1 MSLQTYTKSL
11 LDPFDKGMSQPK
23 LLDGKVAR
31 SSGIRLRATGEI
43 TCNSSGSTY
52 IALIPGAS
60 NVICWRVDDN
70 VMTPEVTPL
79 PFQGHLDS
87 VEDRANVKATRTVG
101 TALRLSLVNS
111 ADQNEG
117 YWEAAR
123 IPSCALDFTFTAVQG
138 AIVADG
144 AFVVDSSY
152 TIASLGTTDFTLIG
166 AMDNVIGTT
175 FTATGTGDGLGGGTA
190 TITTHSSALSLSL
203 SSVGDLSNY
212 STYLTGK
219 LRDIHRYQ
227 FKLNAI
233 DNDINFNRC
242 INEPPEVTDF
252 VSEQWDTV
260 LIKVHGR
267 VEIGAPSMMM
277 YDCISAQEVIYKE
290 NTALARLMST
300 SPYVPQTKS
309 LLTRT
314 RFNPPGVQIS

>member
-1 MSLQTYTKSL
+1 MARGSRSRLGQFQRKVEIAHKILLEELESMSLQAYTKSL

-23 LLDGKVAR
+23 LLDGKVQR

-43 TCNSSGSTY
+43 TCNQAGSTY
-52 IALIPGAS
+52 IALIPGVS
-60 NVICWRVDDN
+60 NVLTWRVDDDQ
-70 VMTPEVTPL
+70 TIPEHTAP

-87 VEDRANVKATRTVG
+87 VPDRANIKAVRTVG
-101 TALRLSLVNS
+101 AALRLSLVNS

-123 IPSCALDFTFTAVQG
+123 IPTCAIDFKFNEPDPAG
-138 AIVADG
+138 APGVT
-144 AFVVDSSY
+144 DSTVSMN
-152 TIASLGTTDFTLIG
+152 LGNL
-166 AMDNVIGTT
+166 
-175 FTATGTGDGLGGGTA
+175 
-190 TITTHSSALSLSL
+190 
-203 SSVGDLSNY
+203 DLSNY
-212 STYLTGK
+212 QTYLTGK

-233 DNDINFNRC
+233 DNDINFQRC
-242 INEPPEVTDF
+242 IAEPPTVESF
-252 VSEQWDTV
+252 VSEQWDTII
-260 LIKVHGR
+260 IKVHGR
-267 VEIGAPSMMM
+267 VEVGAPSMMM

>member
-1 MSLQTYTKSL
+1 MSLQVYTKAL

-60 NVICWRVDDN
+60 NVICWRVDNDPA
-70 VMTPEVTPL
+70 VPEVTPN

-87 VEDRANVKATRTVG
+87 VTDREYVKCTRTVG

-123 IPSCALDFTFTAVQG
+123 IPTSALDFKFTEVTPANPDPAGDGSLPPIPAVTNTAV
-138 AIVADG
+138 
-144 AFVVDSSY
+144 SM
-152 TIASLGTTDFTLIG
+152 TLNSL
-166 AMDNVIGTT
+166 
-175 FTATGTGDGLGGGTA
+175 
-190 TITTHSSALSLSL
+190 
-203 SSVGDLSNY
+203 DLSNY
-212 STYLTGK
+212 QTYITGK

-233 DNDINFNRC
+233 DNDIDFSR
-242 INEPPEVTDF
+242 ILTEPPAVDQF

-260 LIKVHGR
+260 LIKIHGR
-267 VEIGAPSMMM
+267 VEVGAPSMLM

-290 NTALARLMST
+290 NTALARLMT
-300 SPYVPQTKS
+300 QSPYVPQTKS

>member
-1 MSLQTYTKSL
+1 MSLQAYTKSL

-43 TCNSSGSTY
+43 TCNSAGSTY
-52 IALIPGAS
+52 IALVPGAS
-60 NVICWRVDDN
+60 NVLCWRVDDDP
-70 VMTPEVTPL
+70 VVPEVTPT

-87 VEDRANVKATRTVG
+87 IEDRENVKATRIVG

-123 IPSCALDFTFTAVQG
+123 IPTSNLDFLFTEPDPVG
-138 AIVADG
+138 NPGV
-144 AFVVDSSY
+144 
-152 TIASLGTTDFTLIG
+152 TNT
-166 AMDNVIGTT
+166 
-175 FTATGTGDGLGGGTA
+175 
-190 TITTHSSALSLSL
+190 ALSMQLGAL
-203 SSVGDLSNY
+203 DLSNY
-212 STYLTGK
+212 QTYLTGK

-233 DNDINFNRC
+233 DNDINFQRFLT
-242 INEPPEVTDF
+242 EPPTVDQF
-252 VSEQWDTV
+252 VSEQWDTI

-290 NTALARLMST
+290 NTALARLMT
-300 SPYVPQTKS
+300 TNPYVPQTKS

-314 RFNPPGVQIS
+314 RFNPPGVQVN

>member
-1 MSLQTYTKSL
+1 MATSQTANNAAANGGGGSLQVYTKSL

-43 TCNSSGSTY
+43 TCNSQGSTY
-52 IALIPGAS
+52 IALIPGGS
-60 NVICWRVDDN
+60 NVICWRVDDDP
-70 VMTPEVTPL
+70 MLPEVTPAT
-79 PFQGHLDS
+79 FQGHLDTIP
-87 VEDRANVKATRTVG
+87 DRANVKSYRTVG

-123 IPSCALDFTFTAVQG
+123 VPTSALDFKFTAPDPLNPTVYNT
-138 AIVADG
+138 AV
-144 AFVVDSSY
+144 
-152 TIASLGTTDFTLIG
+152 SLTMQDI
-166 AMDNVIGTT
+166 
-175 FTATGTGDGLGGGTA
+175 
-190 TITTHSSALSLSL
+190 
-203 SSVGDLSNY
+203 DLSNY
-212 STYLTGK
+212 QTYLTGK

-233 DNDINFNRC
+233 DNDIDFTR
-242 INEPPEVTDF
+242 ILPEPPTVNQF
-252 VSEQWDTV
+252 VSEQWDTII
-260 LIKVHGR
+260 IKVHGR
-267 VEIGAPSMMM
+267 VEVGAPSMLM
-277 YDCISAQEVIYKE
+277 YDCIAAQEVIYKE

>member
-1 MSLQTYTKSL
+1 MSLQVYTKSL

-23 LLDGKVAR
+23 LLDGKVSR

-43 TCNSSGSTY
+43 TCNGGGTTY
-52 IALIPGAS
+52 IALVPGAS
-60 NVICWRVDDN
+60 NVLCWRVDNDPA
-70 VMTPEVTPL
+70 VPEVTPD

-87 VEDRANVKATRTVG
+87 VPDRANVKAVRTVG

-123 IPSCALDFTFTAVQG
+123 VPTSALDFAFTETDPGDPVGPPIVPPTTNSAVSLNLG
-138 AIVADG
+138 A
-144 AFVVDSSY
+144 
-152 TIASLGTTDFTLIG
+152 L
-166 AMDNVIGTT
+166 
-175 FTATGTGDGLGGGTA
+175 
-190 TITTHSSALSLSL
+190 
-203 SSVGDLSNY
+203 DLSNY

-233 DNDINFNRC
+233 DNDINFSR
-242 INEPPEVTDF
+242 ILTEPPSVDQF

-260 LIKVHGR
+260 IIKIHGR
-267 VEIGAPSMMM
+267 VEVGAPSMIM

-290 NTALARLMST
+290 NTALARLMSS

-314 RFNPPGVQIS
+314 RFNSPGIQTS

>member
-23 LLDGKVAR
+23 LLDGKVSR

-43 TCNSSGSTY
+43 TCNGAGSTY

-60 NVICWRVDDN
+60 NVICWRVDNDPN
-70 VMTPEVTPL
+70 VPEVTPT

-87 VEDRANVKATRTVG
+87 VADRANVKSCRTVG

-123 IPSCALDFTFTAVQG
+123 IPTSALEFSFTEAVP
-138 AIVADG
+138 ANPDPA
-144 AFVVDSSY
+144 
-152 TIASLGTTDFTLIG
+152 
-166 AMDNVIGTT
+166 
-175 FTATGTGDGLGGGTA
+175 GDGSLPPTPAMYNSAVSMTLGN
-190 TITTHSSALSLSL
+190 L
-203 SSVGDLSNY
+203 DLSNY
-212 STYLTGK
+212 ATYLTGK

-233 DNDINFNRC
+233 DNDVAFQRILT
-242 INEPPEVTDF
+242 EPPAVDQF
-252 VSEQWDTV
+252 ISEQWDTII
-260 LIKVHGR
+260 IKIHGR
-267 VEIGAPSMMM
+267 VEVGAPSMLM

-290 NTALARLMST
+290 NTALARLMTT

-314 RFNPPGVQIS
+314 RFNPPGIQIS

>member
-52 IALIPGAS
+52 IALVPGLS
-60 NVICWRVDDN
+60 NVICWRVDNDAA
-70 VMTPEVTPL
+70 VPEVTPDT
-79 PFQGHLDS
+79 FQGHLDTT
-87 VEDRANVKATRTVG
+87 EDRNNVKSARIVG

-123 IPSCALDFTFTAVQG
+123 IPTSSLDFKFTEPDPVGAPGVKNTAV
-138 AIVADG
+138 
-144 AFVVDSSY
+144 
-152 TIASLGTTDFTLIG
+152 SLTLG
-166 AMDNVIGTT
+166 
-175 FTATGTGDGLGGGTA
+175 
-190 TITTHSSALSLSL
+190 SL
-203 SSVGDLSNY
+203 DLSNY
-212 STYLTGK
+212 QTYLTGK

-233 DNDINFNRC
+233 DNDINFSR
-242 INEPPEVTDF
+242 ILSEPPEVDQF
-252 VSEQWDTV
+252 VSEQWDTII
-260 LIKVHGR
+260 IKVHGR
-267 VEIGAPSMMM
+267 VEIGAPSMIM
-277 YDCISAQEVIYKE
+277 YDCISAQEVIYRE
-290 NTALARLMST
+290 NTALARLMTT

-314 RFNPPGVQIS
+314 RFNPPGLQVS

>member
-1 MSLQTYTKSL
+1 MHIHNKMSLQAYTKSL

-23 LLDGKVAR
+23 LLDGKVSR

-43 TCNSSGSTY
+43 TCNGLGSTY

-60 NVICWRVDDN
+60 NVLCWRVDDDP
-70 VMTPEVTPL
+70 MIPEVTPT

-87 VEDRANVKATRTVG
+87 VADRDNVKATRVVG
-101 TALRLSLVNS
+101 AALRLSLVNS

-123 IPSCALDFTFTAVQG
+123 IPTSALDFSLTQTAVG
-138 AIVADG
+138 DPLAVPPT
-144 AFVVDSSY
+144 VDEFN
-152 TIASLGTTDFTLIG
+152 TAVSLK
-166 AMDNVIGTT
+166 
-175 FTATGTGDGLGGGTA
+175 LG
-190 TITTHSSALSLSL
+190 SL
-203 SSVGDLSNY
+203 DLSNY
-212 STYLTGK
+212 ATYLTGK

-233 DNDINFNRC
+233 DNDINFQR
-242 INEPPEVTDF
+242 ILTEPPTVDQF
-252 VSEQWDTV
+252 VSEQWDSII
-260 LIKVHGR
+260 IKVHGR
-267 VEIGAPSMMM
+267 VEIGAPSMIM
-277 YDCISAQEVIYKE
+277 YDCISCQETIYTE
-290 NTALARLMST
+290 NTALARLMTT

>member
-23 LLDGKVAR
+23 LLDGKVSR

-43 TCNSSGSTY
+43 TCNGAGSTY

-60 NVICWRVDDN
+60 NVLCWRVDNDAN
-70 VMTPEVTPL
+70 IPEVTPV
-79 PFQGHLDS
+79 PFAGHLDT
-87 VEDRANVKATRTVG
+87 VADRGNVKGVRTVG

-123 IPSCALDFTFTAVQG
+123 IPTNALDFTFTETDPGDPVGPPIVPATNNSAV
-138 AIVADG
+138 
-144 AFVVDSSY
+144 Y
-152 TIASLGTTDFTLIG
+152 MSLGDL
-166 AMDNVIGTT
+166 
-175 FTATGTGDGLGGGTA
+175 
-190 TITTHSSALSLSL
+190 
-203 SSVGDLSNY
+203 DLSNY
-212 STYLTGK
+212 QTYLTGK
-219 LRDIHRYQ
+219 LRDIHKYQ

-233 DNDINFNRC
+233 DNDIDFARLQT
-242 INEPPEVTDF
+242 EPPSVDNF
-252 VSEQWDTV
+252 ISEQWDTV
-260 LIKVHGR
+260 IIKVHGR
-267 VEIGAPSMMM
+267 VEIGAPSMLM

-290 NTALARLMST
+290 NTALARLMTT

-314 RFNPPGVQIS
+314 RYNPPGIQTS

>member
-23 LLDGKVAR
+23 LLDGKVSR

-43 TCNSSGSTY
+43 TCNGSGSTY

-60 NVICWRVDDN
+60 NVICWRVDNDPM
-70 VMTPEVTPL
+70 VPEVTPS
-79 PFQGHLDS
+79 PFQGHLDTIP
-87 VEDRANVKATRTVG
+87 DRANVKSVRSVG
-101 TALRLSLVNS
+101 VALRLSLVNS

-123 IPSCALDFTFTAVQG
+123 IPTSNLDFSFYEP
-138 AIVADG
+138 DP
-144 AFVVDSSY
+144 
-152 TIASLGTTDFTLIG
+152 IG
-166 AMDNVIGTT
+166 APGVTNTT
-175 FTATGTGDGLGGGTA
+175 VSMNLG
-190 TITTHSSALSLSL
+190 SL
-203 SSVGDLSNY
+203 DLSNY
-212 STYLTGK
+212 QTYLTGK

-233 DNDINFNRC
+233 DNDINFSR
-242 INEPPEVTDF
+242 ILTEPPTVEQF
-252 VSEQWDTV
+252 VSEQWDTII
-260 LIKVHGR
+260 IKVHGR

-277 YDCISAQEVIYKE
+277 YDCISAQEVIYTE
-290 NTALARLMST
+290 NTALARLMTT

>member
-1 MSLQTYTKSL
+1 MSLQAYTKSL

-23 LLDGKVAR
+23 LLDGKVSR

-43 TCNSSGSTY
+43 TCNGAGSTY
-52 IALIPGAS
+52 IALVPGAS
-60 NVICWRVDDN
+60 NVLCWRVNSDPL
-70 VMTPEVTPL
+70 VSEVTPT

-87 VEDRANVKATRTVG
+87 IPDRENVKGVRTVG
-101 TALRLSLVNS
+101 AALRLSLVNS

-123 IPSCALDFTFTAVQG
+123 IPTSALDFKFTQTAAGPPIVTNTAVSMTMG
-138 AIVADG
+138 N
-144 AFVVDSSY
+144 
-152 TIASLGTTDFTLIG
+152 L
-166 AMDNVIGTT
+166 
-175 FTATGTGDGLGGGTA
+175 
-190 TITTHSSALSLSL
+190 
-203 SSVGDLSNY
+203 DLSNY
-212 STYLTGK
+212 QTYLTGK

-233 DNDINFNRC
+233 DNDINFSRMLT
-242 INEPPEVTDF
+242 EPPEVDQF
-252 VSEQWDTV
+252 ISEQWDTV
-260 LIKVHGR
+260 IIKIHGR
-267 VEIGAPSMMM
+267 VEIGAPSMIM
-277 YDCISAQEVIYKE
+277 YDCISCQEVIYKE

>member
-43 TCNSSGSTY
+43 TCNSTGSTY
-52 IALIPGAS
+52 IALIPGSS
-60 NVICWRVDDN
+60 NVLCWRVDDDPA
-70 VMTPEVTPL
+70 VPEVTPP
-79 PFQGHLDS
+79 PFQGHLDTIP
-87 VEDRANVKATRTVG
+87 DRENVKAVRTVG

-123 IPSCALDFTFTAVQG
+123 IPTSNLDFKFTM
-138 AIVADG
+138 
-144 AFVVDSSY
+144 
-152 TIASLGTTDFTLIG
+152 TDPG
-166 AMDNVIGTT
+166 DPGDPDPA
-175 FTATGTGDGLGGGTA
+175 GDG
-190 TITTHSSALSLSL
+190 SLPAIPPTDPTYS
-203 SSVGDLSNY
+203 SSVSMPLGSLDLSNY
-212 STYLTGK
+212 QTYLTGK

-233 DNDINFNRC
+233 DNDINFQRFVGA
-242 INEPPEVTDF
+242 EPFPTNNF
-252 VSEQWDTV
+252 VSEQWDTII
-260 LIKVHGR
+260 IKIHGR
-267 VEIGAPSMMM
+267 VEIGAPSMIM